1 MESRSEGGG
10 SNDAIHNPGGET
22 GGSNGQ
28 ARLLVKSVM
37 PYDGV
42 GLARGSTNKTIK
54 RGELGVDAQVPPQR
68 HTQFECMNEPPQCQV
83 ISAATCTP
91 ARSKTRRRAHFA
103 RRNPSSTRSFTPNA
117 RIMPPLPE
125 EARVH
130 TASLATPSM
139 EYPSN
144 CTHAMRLTCV
154 RAVHR
159 PELARATDHF
169 PAGIRGG

>member
-1 MESRSEGGG
+1 M
-10 SNDAIHNPGGET
+10 N
-22 GGSNGQ
+22 
-28 ARLLVKSVM
+28 
-37 PYDGV
+37 
-42 GLARGSTNKTIK
+42 
-54 RGELGVDAQVPPQR
+54 R
-68 HTQFECMNEPPQCQV
+68 H
-83 ISAATCTP
+83 S
-91 ARSKTRRRAHFA
+91 ARSYRSDMHASAIKDTHAHTLCEKE
-103 RRNPSSTRSFTPNA
+103 SLLDSFFHPKHQDYA
-117 RIMPPLPE
+117 APPE